1 MKELEDGF
9 WEEKAEY
16 FNLRSLLLRYWSYK
30 KQITISVCVC
40 VCLCIVYVLIAT
52 PNYEVTASVTIH
64 DEERGGSK
72 NEILSAE
79 KLFYSGR
86 DWLNTENEIEVLKST
101 SLIGEVVANLKLYA
115 SYSQIGFL
123 SRKTLYKDTPI
134 EVSIDNK
141 DLGELK
147 YPITIIISP
156 QADTLTQ
163 VKVETTVNEN
173 VWEKTISITEL
184 PVVFDTPHGA
194 LTVSGNLKSLE
205 ESHKLEVILNNPV
218 EVAKAYAEELS
229 VDIVSRTSSVV
240 KLTYYSPCRNLGIDF
255 LKELIRCYN
264 LNANFEKNRVAQR
277 TAEFL
282 KDRIAV
288 IDKELEFTDERLEK
302 FKREAGLTDYKLRII
317 SNKEN
322 IIPGDIGLKDQNLSK
337 IIDNHNQLVLEFQR
351 ISRTSS
357 KNNPVSLNLRN
368 QIQASFEGVVNTLES
383 VYSGAIITKNEI
395 ESTAKKYNARIQD
408 IPALEKQLAEIVR
421 QQETKASLYLDL
433 LQKME
438 ENSLIEKAITENA
451 KFIDAPYSKMKPT
464 SPNKKLLLIISLA
477 FGGFIGLIWIWVKE
491 TFSVEIVRADEIEK
505 KIPQRYILGKIR
517 WQHKHVMNDV
527 AKLSSLLRLILAGSN
542 KKIMCTLSGE
552 NGDGKSYI
560 SYRLASD
567 FAHSGKK
574 TLLVKIEENPLGTAK
589 KMFSKWPINQVD
601 KDDNLYEC
609 ILSDNLENLQWV
621 ICNPNLE
628 SSLIQMNT
636 QFDYIFIDSI
646 SLENLPCATELM
658 HYTDFAIYICR
669 VGHSKKTSINDFN
682 ALLQKKPSTDIA
694 LIINN

>member
-302 FKREAGLTDYKLRII
+302 FKREAGLTDIDFDTKEFLQENSRYTKEMLDAETQIYLLEYLRAYV
-317 SNKEN
+317 SKEENKEN

-464 SPNKKLLLIISLA
+464 SPNKKLLL
-477 FGGFIGLIWIWVKE
+477 
-491 TFSVEIVRADEIEK
+491 
-505 KIPQRYILGKIR
+505 
-517 WQHKHVMNDV
+517 MNDV